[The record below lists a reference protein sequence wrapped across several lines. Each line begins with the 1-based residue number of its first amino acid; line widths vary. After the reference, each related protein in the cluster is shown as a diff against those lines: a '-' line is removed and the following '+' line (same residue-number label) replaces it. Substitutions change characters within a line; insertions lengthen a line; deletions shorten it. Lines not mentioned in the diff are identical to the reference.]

1 MLITACGK
9 DIRKALVTAI
19 VLSMALLR
27 AVMAPGVRGARR
39 RRWRA
44 TWSRWSR
51 WLVWLVELIEI
62 LKNITHKDHC
72 DCHSVMMGPPWS

>member
-19 VLSMALLR
+19 VLSETLLGMVR
-27 AVMAPGVRGARR
+27 APGVRGARR

-51 WLVWLVELIEI
+51 WLIRLVELIEI
-62 LKNITHKDHC
+62 L
-72 DCHSVMMGPPWS
+72 

>member
-19 VLSMALLR
+19 VLSETLLGMVR
-27 AVMAPGVRGARR
+27 APGVRGAWRR
-39 RRWRA
+39 RGRA
-44 TWSRWSR
+44 SWSRWSR

-62 LKNITHKDHC
+62 L
-72 DCHSVMMGPPWS
+72 

>member
-19 VLSMALLR
+19 VLSETLLGMVR
-27 AVMAPGVRGARR
+27 APGVRGARR
-39 RRWRA
+39 RRWRRRA
-44 TWSRWSR
+44 TWSR

-62 LKNITHKDHC
+62 L
-72 DCHSVMMGPPWS
+72 